1 MSAAVRELRLFL
13 TALGFL
19 TRLPV
24 PAWVGW
30 SPEQQAA
37 SARHLPTV
45 GWLVGA
51 LQALVLLA
59 AAGLWPPAVAA
70 WLAVAAGL
78 LMTGVFH
85 EDGLADACDGLG
97 GGTSREHTLAIMKDS
112 RIGSYGTAALVVA
125 LALKAQLLAAL
136 LGPQGWDAFERV
148 PAVVLTL
155 VAAHAASRWTA
166 LLVMQR
172 LPYVREEG
180 SGKFATLL
188 LAPLSR
194 PALLWATAVAVLPL
208 LLLGRSAA
216 WLLVPALLGLAWWAT
231 VWLRRR
237 LGGCT
242 GDTLG
247 AVQQVAELLCLLAL
261 TALAWA

>member
-1 MSAAVRELRLFL
+1 MSAAVRELRLFF

-30 SPEQQAA
+30 SPAQQAA

-45 GWLVGA
+45 GWVVGA
-51 LQALVLLA
+51 VQALVLLA
-59 AAGLWPPAVAA
+59 AAWLWPPAVAA

-78 LMTGVFH
+78 LLTGVFH

-97 GGTSREHTLAIMKDS
+97 GSTTRERALAIMKDS

-125 LALKAQLLAAL
+125 LVLKAQLLATL
-136 LGPQGWDAFERV
+136 LGPQGWDAFERA
-148 PAVVLTL
+148 PAVLLTL
-155 VAAHAASRWTA
+155 IGAHAASRWTA

-180 SGKFATLL
+180 DGKSATML
-188 LAPLSR
+188 LAPLGR
-194 PALLWATAVAVLPL
+194 PALLLATAVALAPL
-208 LLLGRSAA
+208 LLLGRLAA
-216 WLLVPALLGLAWWAT
+216 LLLVPMLLALAWWAT

-247 AVQQVAELLCLLAL
+247 AVQQVAKLLCLLVL
-261 TALAWA
+261 TAFAWA

>member
-1 MSAAVRELRLFL
+1 MRELRLFF

-19 TRLPV
+19 TRLPI
-24 PAWVGW
+24 PGWVGW

-37 SARHLPTV
+37 SARHLPSV
-45 GWLVGA
+45 GWVVGA
-51 LQALVLLA
+51 VQAAVLLT
-59 AAGLWPPAVAA
+59 AGWFWPPAVAA

-78 LMTGVFH
+78 LLTGVFH

-97 GGTSREHTLAIMKDS
+97 GGSSREHVLAIMKDS

-125 LALKAQLLAAL
+125 LALKAQLLATL
-136 LGPQGWDAFERV
+136 LGPLGWDAFERTSTV
-148 PAVVLTL
+148 LLTL

-180 SGKFATLL
+180 SGKSATML

-194 PALLWATAVAVLPL
+194 PALAWATAVAAVPL
-208 LLLGRSAA
+208 LLLGSLAA
-216 WLLVPALLGLAWWAT
+216 LLVLPVLLGLAWLAT
-231 VWLRRR
+231 RWLHRR

-247 AVQQVAELLCLLAL
+247 AVQQVAELLCLLML